1 MVLNF
6 IDNILS
12 GTGSVLHQAG
22 DIDESYAQ
30 AEMAGNNAEMVLQAL
45 SKLKL
50 RLFTGHEIAALLG
63 KELYLFFTINGFNK
77 TLCK

>member
-1 MVLNF
+1 MQLM
-6 IDNILS
+6 LS

-22 DIDESYAQ
+22 NIDDSYAQ
-30 AEMAGNNAEMVLQAL
+30 AEMAGNNAEPVLEAL

-63 KELYLFFTINGFNK
+63 KK
-77 TLCK
+77 LCL